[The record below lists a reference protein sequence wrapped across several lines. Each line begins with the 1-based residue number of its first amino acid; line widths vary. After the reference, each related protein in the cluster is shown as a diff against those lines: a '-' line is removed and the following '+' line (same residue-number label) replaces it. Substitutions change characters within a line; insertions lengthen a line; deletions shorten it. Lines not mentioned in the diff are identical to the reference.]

1 MSSIN
6 SLMNSG
12 SSSVNGNSVATSSLN
27 RLSEQL
33 TELEE
38 DTTKS
43 DEYKEKQVA
52 KIKSQMSQA
61 ASISANIAN
70 AGSLINGMLGNNTDS
85 SNFSAFFGNDVST
98 MRLLLSA
105 SSQSQKEARI
115 LASEISLDKA
125 RGLDTSDKEERLS
138 NMSANI
144 KIMNNNLSSRI
155 NSALADEETDSDTR
169 SVIDKINDQLAENQ
183 KKLDKEFGNVKDDD
197 KAEKTDSEKTDGSK
211 SETVKEKTA
220 AEKEYDR
227 IHKPSVIDRINA
239 GLAENQKKLD
249 EEFGN
254 NKDNGGN

>member
-12 SSSVNGNSVATSSLN
+12 SSSVNGNSVAGTSLN

-70 AGSLINGMLGNNTDS
+70 AGNLINGMLGNNPDS
-85 SNFSAFFGNDVST
+85 SSSSAFFGNDVST
-98 MRLLLSA
+98 MRLLLNA
-105 SSQSQKEARI
+105 SNQSQKEARV
-115 LASEISLDKA
+115 LASEIRLDKA
-125 RGLDTSDKEERLS
+125 RGLDTSDKEEKLS

-197 KAEKTDSEKTDGSK
+197 KTEKTDSEKTGSSN
-211 SETVKEKTA
+211 SEAVKEKTA

-227 IHKPSVIDRINA
+227 IHKPSVIDQINA

-254 NKDNGGN
+254 NEDNGGN